1 MFRGSLFVI
10 QVGAGVASG
19 AALRRSAFVYVSSRL
34 VRGRLGGAC
43 LFVIQVGAGAVSKA
57 ALSLSA
63 LVCVCVASLC
73 VRVRFLPG
81 SPRSRFP
88 AAGRAKRAQRAVR
101 AKRPRC
107 SKDKTGTN
115 TVASRSAVT
124 IPLARVVK
132 IICVRVL
139 LLLCVRVSVSMCAG
153 APGPAKV
160 WGSCSHAL
168 GRPHK
173 FKRASRSLS
182 NAGFQFAL
190 LSRARV

>member
-1 MFRGSLFVI
+1 MSRGSLFVI
-10 QVGAGVASG
+10 QVGAG
-19 AALRRSAFVYVSSRL
+19 
-34 VRGRLGGAC
+34 
-43 LFVIQVGAGAVSKA
+43 AVSEA

-63 LVCVCVASLC
+63 FVCVCVASLC

-88 AAGRAKRAQRAVR
+88 AAGRAKRAQRAQRAVR

-173 FKRASRSLS
+173 IKRASRSLS
-182 NAGFQFAL
+182 NAGFGKKTP
-190 LSRARV
+190 RMRTCV